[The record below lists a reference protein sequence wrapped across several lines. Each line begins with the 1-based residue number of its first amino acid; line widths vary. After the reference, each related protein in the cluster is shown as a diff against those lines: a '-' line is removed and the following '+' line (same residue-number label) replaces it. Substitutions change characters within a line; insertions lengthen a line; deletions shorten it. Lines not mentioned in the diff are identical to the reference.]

1 MEHFPQ
7 TKEKYESFR
16 SFAHL
21 QEKYPWAKAI
31 EVVSFWYGK
40 YRIPKGVQDRIAKY
54 YLTDGRR
61 NVNSE
66 GYRASVALEQY
77 LNDCGFQV
85 ATERDF
91 GITAL

>member
-1 MEHFPQ
+1 MEHFSQ

-40 YRIPKGVQDRIAKY
+40 YRIPKGIQDHIAN
-54 YLTDGRR
+54 YLTG
-61 NVNSE
+61 
-66 GYRASVALEQY
+66 
-77 LNDCGFQV
+77 
-85 ATERDF
+85 TEF
-91 GITAL
+91 MLIVLLSLCV